1 MTKQEIDDA
10 MKNIFLESLKIYQLE
25 KLFNYQ
31 NYGKYPYRDRK
42 KSIQII
48 ADFNADAYSV
58 NGLFVSEENY
68 EKVYQPEVIAS
79 IKPLIIFTTVV
90 TIEYS
95 EADGSI
101 KTTIEETRESYNP
114 AVNTEYVE
122 IEDTE
127 VQTIR
132 YLFPFNCAIDLFG
145 NLKLSL

>member
-48 ADFNADAYSV
+48 ADFNVDAYSV
-58 NGLFVSEENY
+58 NGLFVDEANY
-68 EKVYQPEVIAS
+68 EKVYQPEIISSVQPLLAMSYEVYVEGLANETDLVITSTYETYGNTA
-79 IKPLIIFTTVV
+79 IK
-90 TIEYS
+90 
-95 EADGSI
+95 
-101 KTTIEETRESYNP
+101 
-114 AVNTEYVE
+114 EYVE
-122 IEDTE
+122 VEDTE
-127 VQTIR
+127 VQSVR
-132 YLFPFNCAIDLFG
+132 YLFPFNCVIGLFG